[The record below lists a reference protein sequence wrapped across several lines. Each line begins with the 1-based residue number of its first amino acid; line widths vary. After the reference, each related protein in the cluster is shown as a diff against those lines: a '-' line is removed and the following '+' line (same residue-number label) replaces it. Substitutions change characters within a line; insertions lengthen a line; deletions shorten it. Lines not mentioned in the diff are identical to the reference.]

1 MLIIGSGIAISIIYK
16 DKIVAYFLNESNKY
30 IAIPIDV
37 KKINVSIFSQFPSI
51 SVDLHQVTVKES
63 SNEHKAILGQANLIS
78 VAFNPIDILNKNY
91 AIQGI
96 HIKDA
101 EVNLRIDKNGEANYL
116 LIKKDSTS
124 KKRALSLQHITAEK
138 INIDYA
144 DLKSNYHVAFFA
156 KDAKAQLQQIE
167 NNIKVEFKGN
177 LLSDEIRVNERK
189 FLNNKQIVLNT
200 QLEVDLKQKL
210 YTFNKGELTIDKGD
224 FEITGFVD
232 ALEKN
237 IDLKFN
243 GVNTNFQSINTLLSS
258 DLSKYLDEYR
268 SKGNVYFTGDVK
280 GNYSGKRSVGVNLNF
295 GAKNTSFYHPDYKKQ
310 ITGVSVEGSFTTGKN
325 KSISSYRLDLK
336 NFSCLLEDKKL
347 EGSLALKNFKDY
359 HLDLLLVGEADVN
372 TLLLL
377 FPKEYVK
384 TAFGNI
390 KMDIH
395 INGKL
400 KDPKLTENINANGEI
415 EFQNVSLVL
424 TGKKLPLNK
433 LNGSLI
439 LRNNDLAVSNFSGF
453 VGNSDFML
461 NGFIKDISTLIS
473 SKNQKYRMQAD
484 LQSHHIDFDELLKS
498 NFASRDTTAIKTSMY
513 KFSISPKIFLDFN
526 CEIQDIKFKRFR
538 GRTIAGNVEIKNQIA
553 VLNNISFS
561 SMGGNVTMSGS
572 VNSKRKNLVETI
584 SETTLNNINID
595 SIFYVFKNFNQ
606 DWLVDKNLK
615 GQLDA
620 DINLY
625 MNFNENLILNGQ
637 SMVADINMSIA
648 NGELN
653 DFEPMMELSKFVE
666 EESLEEMRFSKMTNK
681 INIENRT
688 IFLPEMEIRSNVSNI
703 LISGTHT
710 FGNKIDYHLSV
721 PLKSFIRISRKKGYN
736 KSARQ
741 GMNLLLKLTGHTSD
755 YKISYD
761 SQALKENFKKDF
773 IDERQEWKNI
783 KKKDSVI
790 ESEVPEL
797 EEEYFDFEDSE
808 SDSTG
813 INQ

>member
-1 MLIIGSGIAISIIYK
+1 
-16 DKIVAYFLNESNKY
+16 
-30 IAIPIDV
+30 
-37 KKINVSIFSQFPSI
+37 
-51 SVDLHQVTVKES
+51 
-63 SNEHKAILGQANLIS
+63 
-78 VAFNPIDILNKNY
+78 
-91 AIQGI
+91 
-96 HIKDA
+96 
-101 EVNLRIDKNGEANYL
+101 
-116 LIKKDSTS
+116 
-124 KKRALSLQHITAEK
+124 
-138 INIDYA
+138 
-144 DLKSNYHVAFFA
+144 
-156 KDAKAQLQQIE
+156 
-167 NNIKVEFKGN
+167 
-177 LLSDEIRVNERK
+177 
-189 FLNNKQIVLNT
+189 
-200 QLEVDLKQKL
+200 
-210 YTFNKGELTIDKGD
+210 
-224 FEITGFVD
+224 
-232 ALEKN
+232 
-237 IDLKFN
+237 
-243 GVNTNFQSINTLLSS
+243 
-258 DLSKYLDEYR
+258 
-268 SKGNVYFTGDVK
+268 
-280 GNYSGKRSVGVNLNF
+280 
-295 GAKNTSFYHPDYKKQ
+295 
-310 ITGVSVEGSFTTGKN
+310 
-325 KSISSYRLDLK
+325 
-336 NFSCLLEDKKL
+336 LLEDKKL

-433 LNGSLI
+433 FNGSLI

-710 FGNKIDYHLSV
+710 FDNNIDYHLSV
-721 PLKSFIRISRKKGYN
+721 PLKSFIRIS
-736 KSARQ
+736 
-741 GMNLLLKLTGHTSD
+741 
-755 YKISYD
+755 
-761 SQALKENFKKDF
+761 
-773 IDERQEWKNI
+773 
-783 KKKDSVI
+783 
-790 ESEVPEL
+790 
-797 EEEYFDFEDSE
+797 
-808 SDSTG
+808 
-813 INQ
+813 